1 MNKWQKRLKELL
13 EQRKALLGKMDAL
26 QTAVEKNADKKE
38 TTEQRSQ
45 REAHEVELATLD
57 TDIKITE
64 TRADAQAEQDR
75 LEKRLGSRSR
85 TRRFVHA
92 GGGGDDDDEDGDDDE
107 ENEERE
113 FSTADE
119 ERLEELEGRTGRLN
133 REERAEL
140 KELRALKADAAPE
153 PRSQRR
159 FGGGAP
165 EHGLSAKDLRD
176 LQKYSFL
183 RAINQRLDGKE
194 LDGLEGE
201 MHAEAIK
208 EFRNAKTERQGG
220 NLLIPQL
227 ILRHAS
233 AVGSFEN
240 LQRRDLT
247 ATGTTS
253 VAGDQGG
260 FTIQTS
266 VGSLIDRLRNALV
279 MRQMGV
285 TVIGGL
291 QGNIDFPKVI
301 ADDEAVEK
309 AENATSAESSVT
321 FSKVS
326 LSPRRLPV
334 YAELSR
340 QLLLQTTADVEAWV
354 RNDLAFQIAQ
364 VMDSRMISGT
374 GSSQPY
380 GILNTAGVGAV
391 ALGTDGAAPTWDMI
405 VDMESTIANLNADFG
420 ALGYLTNTKV
430 RGKLKKTL
438 VTSGGTANTAAEMIW
453 DKRSIASPL
462 NEYKVGITNLVPS
475 NLTKGAGSSLSAM
488 IFGNFNDLLVGQWGG
503 LEFLINPY
511 SRDTEGLIRLNC
523 WTFFDL
529 VVRRVESFAVCKDI
543 ITT

>member
-1 MNKWQKRLKELL
+1 MNKWQKLLKEKL
-13 EQRKALLGKMDAL
+13 EARKALLAKMDAL

-38 TTEQRSQ
+38 TTEQRTA
-45 REAHEVELATLD
+45 REGHEGELAVLD
-57 TDIKITE
+57 AEIAVTE
-64 TRADAQAEQDR
+64 KRADAQAEQER
-75 LEKRLGSRSR
+75 LEKRLGGRRR
-85 TRRFVHA
+85 TRRFAVH
-92 GGGGDDDDEDGDDDE
+92 GGGEDDDEDD
-107 ENEERE
+107 NEERDDAPE
-113 FSTADE
+113 FSEADT
-119 ERLEELEGRTGRLN
+119 ERLEELEARTGRLS
-133 REERAEL
+133 REERTEL
-140 KELRALKADAAPE
+140 KELRAAKEASEEAPE

-159 FGGGAP
+159 LGGGQD
-165 EHGLSAKDLRD
+165 GLSARDLRD

-183 RAINQRLDGKE
+183 RAINARLDGKE

-233 AVGSFEN
+233 AVGSFED
-240 LQRRDLT
+240 LHRRDLT

-253 VAGDQGG
+253 VSGDQGG
-260 FTIQTS
+260 MTIQTS

-374 GSSQPY
+374 GSGQPT

-391 ALGTDGAAPTWDMI
+391 ALGTNGAAPTWDML
-405 VDMESTIANLNADFG
+405 VDLETTIAALNADVG
-420 ALGYLTNTKV
+420 QLGYLTNAKV

-453 DKRSIASPL
+453 DKRSPASPL
-462 NEYKVGITNLVPS
+462 NEYKTSITNLVPS
-475 NLTKGAGSSLSAM
+475 NLTKAAGSSLSAM

-543 ITT
+543 VTT